1 MAPKKSSTNSSASS
15 SKSVTTY
22 FLQQSPT
29 TGRYYYTDAKWGK
42 TSLDVSGVVVE
53 MDTVING
60 STKQNTGHP
69 TSILC
74 PLDFDPSTFDV
85 DVSRTYFD
93 GETLSL
99 TMPARS

>member
-1 MAPKKSSTNSSASS
+1 MAPKKSATKPSIDK
-15 SKSVTTY
+15 KSVTTY

-29 TGRYYYTDAKWGK
+29 TGRFYYTDAKWGK
-42 TSLDVSGVVVE
+42 TALDVKGVVVE

-69 TSILC
+69 TSIQC

-93 GETLSL
+93 GESLSL

>member
-1 MAPKKSSTNSSASS
+1 MAPKKSATKPSIDK
-15 SKSVTTY
+15 KSVTTY

-29 TGRYYYTDAKWGK
+29 TGRFYYTDAKWGK
-42 TSLDVSGVVVE
+42 TALDVKGVVVE

-69 TSILC
+69 TSVLC

-93 GETLSL
+93 GESLSL

>member
-1 MAPKKSSTNSSASS
+1 MAPKKSATKPSIDK
-15 SKSVTTY
+15 KSVPTY

-29 TGRYYYTDAKWGK
+29 TGRFYYTDAKWGK
-42 TSLDVSGVVVE
+42 TALDVKGVVVE

-93 GETLSL
+93 GESLSL

>member
-1 MAPKKSSTNSSASS
+1 MAPKKSATKPSIDK
-15 SKSVTTY
+15 KSVTTY

-29 TGRYYYTDAKWGK
+29 TGRFYYTDAKWGK
-42 TSLDVSGVVVE
+42 TALDVKGVVVE

-74 PLDFDPSTFDV
+74 PLDFAPSTFDV

-93 GETLSL
+93 GESLSL

>member
-1 MAPKKSSTNSSASS
+1 MAPKKSATKPSIDK
-15 SKSVTTY
+15 KSVTTY

-29 TGRYYYTDAKWGK
+29 TGRFYYTDAKWGK
-42 TSLDVSGVVVE
+42 TALDVKGVVVE

-74 PLDFDPSTFDV
+74 PLDFDTSTFDV

-93 GETLSL
+93 GESLSL

>member
-1 MAPKKSSTNSSASS
+1 MAPKKSSTKPGIDK
-15 SKSVTTY
+15 KSVTTY

-42 TSLDVSGVVVE
+42 TSLDIKGVVVE

>member
-1 MAPKKSSTNSSASS
+1 MAPKKSATKPSIDK
-15 SKSVTTY
+15 KSVTTY
-22 FLQQSPT
+22 FLQPSPT
-29 TGRYYYTDAKWGK
+29 TGRFYYTDAKWGK
-42 TSLDVSGVVVE
+42 TALDVKGVVVE

-93 GETLSL
+93 GESLSL